1 MSSGMRNEGQDRPF
15 SIFTYA
21 NTVLSILH
29 WALKKA
35 HFPWLL
41 KHSFF
46 LLKQI
51 IFAGKSWQMTFNKNR
66 TNFFAARCSLKYPAQ
81 ISWWKS
87 SS

>member
-35 HFPWLL
+35 HFPWLITFIFPL
-41 KHSFF
+41 K
-46 LLKQI
+46 
-51 IFAGKSWQMTFNKNR
+51 KSYLQEKVGR
-66 TNFFAARCSLKYPAQ
+66 
-81 ISWWKS
+81 
-87 SS
+87 